1 MACVREGVERVS
13 YFDDDLH
20 PELVGAPFTYNF
32 SALKRVFAAPI
43 TLGNELV
50 GYLFLGSDEEPGSA
64 GVLSKPRHVFR
75 SKGAKYWRQ
84 RLEES
89 FSMGL
94 SAREAVSSLLGASG
108 PGVAGTVGQALVER
122 SGKSELE
129 DELDPEGARR
139 RAEAATRSR
148 TRRAPTELP
157 VLTLRGEMDA
167 VLRGEI
173 SSSEQVR
180 QRVAEFDEVLSRQ
193 PTPEAIIVTL
203 TPAVARIPA
212 GLERGSRVFE
222 PSFTTSYLMGTKD
235 RPEGVPV
242 VVRLVVPA
250 GIPAYFR
257 PPISEGEPGVLM
269 LGRGLEWEVQR
280 VASFPEQTFIF
291 AEVVSVRP
299 EPIP

>member
-1 MACVREGVERVS
+1 MS
-13 YFDDDLH
+13 HFDEDLH
-20 PELVGAPFTYNF
+20 LKLVGEPFTYNF

-50 GYLFLGSDEEPGSA
+50 GYLFHGSEEEPGSA
-64 GVLSKPRHVFR
+64 GVLLKPGHNYESEGGRF
-75 SKGAKYWRQ
+75 WDQ
-84 RLEES
+84 RLKES
-89 FSMGL
+89 FSKGV

-148 TRRAPTELP
+148 ARRAPAEFP

-180 QRVAEFDEVLSRQ
+180 QRVAEFDEVLGRQ

-235 RPEGVPV
+235 RPEGVPM
-242 VVRLVVPA
+242 VVRLAVPA
-250 GIPAYFR
+250 GVPAYFQA
-257 PPISEGEPGVLM
+257 PAVEGEPGVLM

>member
-1 MACVREGVERVS
+1 MS
-13 YFDDDLH
+13 YFDDDLQ
-20 PELVGAPFTYNF
+20 PRLASEPFTYNF
-32 SALKRVFAAPI
+32 SALKSVFAVPI
-43 TLGNELV
+43 KFENELV
-50 GYLFLGSDEEPGSA
+50 GYFFHGSDEEPDSA
-64 GVLSKPRHVFR
+64 GVLLKPGYDFQ
-75 SKGAKYWRQ
+75 SEEGDYWRRQ
-84 RLEES
+84 LKES
-89 FSMGL
+89 FSKGV

-108 PGVAGTVGQALVER
+108 PGVAGTVGQVLVER

-139 RAEAATRSR
+139 RAEASTRSR
-148 TRRAPTELP
+148 ARRASAEFP

-180 QRVAEFDEVLSRQ
+180 QRVAEFDEVLNRQ

-235 RPEGVPV
+235 RPEGVPM
-242 VVRLVVPA
+242 VVRLAVPA
-250 GIPAYFR
+250 GVPAYFQA
-257 PPISEGEPGVLM
+257 PAVEGEPGVLM